1 MSLTTI
7 QPFGVNTGSQ
17 FSFSSL
23 AVTSTGT
30 ATLTV
35 SGGAGIGGD
44 VNITGNVTGGGIRTS
59 STSTSPANPTVGDVW
74 YNTSTDD
81 IYRYT
86 TDGVSSYW
94 LDVTGPA
101 TSTGGTPTIPM
112 GMSLISTITASN
124 NTNISFS
131 GLSNYD
137 KYLLIVEDSIPAT
150 QYDRLKLQVGTG
162 ATPTY
167 ITSNYNQG
175 YLSGLSAAAAG
186 QLTLQSN
193 IQLNAFTNAQNNTS
207 VSGSSGVI
215 WFTGFLGGRD
225 LAVNGQ
231 FSQNGNSIEVDIFGG
246 AASSNSTAK
255 TAIKIFYTSGNVSS
269 GIFSLYG
276 ISS

>member
-7 QPFGVNTGSQ
+7 QPFGVNTNSQ
-17 FSFSSL
+17 FIFNSL

-30 ATLTV
+30 STLTV
-35 SGGAGIGGD
+35 SGGVGVGGN

-59 STSTSPANPTVGDVW
+59 STSTSPVNPTVGDVW
-74 YNTSTDD
+74 YNTVTDD

-112 GMSLISTITASN
+112 GMSLISTITAGN
-124 NTNISFS
+124 NTNISFA

-150 QYDRLKLQVGTG
+150 QYDSLKLQVGTG
-162 ATPTY
+162 TTPTY

-186 QLTLQSN
+186 QLTLQSS

-215 WFTGFLGGRD
+215 WFTGFSGGRD

-255 TAIKIFYTSGNVSS
+255 TAIKIFYAGGNVSS

>member
-7 QPFGVNTGSQ
+7 QPFGVNTASQ
-17 FSFSSL
+17 FIFNSL
-23 AVTSTGT
+23 AVISTGT
-30 ATLTV
+30 STLTV

-44 VNITGNVTGGGIRTS
+44 VTISGNVTGGGIRTS
-59 STSTSPANPTVGDVW
+59 STSTAPVNPTVGDIW

-101 TSTGGTPTIPM
+101 TSTGGNTTIPM
-112 GMSLISTITASN
+112 GMSLVSTITASN
-124 NTNISFS
+124 NTNVSFS
-131 GLSNYD
+131 GLANYD
-137 KYLLIVEDSIPAT
+137 KYLLIVEDAIPAT
-150 QYDRLKLQVGTG
+150 QNDYLFLQIGTG

-175 YLSGLSAAAAG
+175 YLSGLSAASAG
-186 QLTLQSN
+186 QLTLQSH

-207 VSGSSGVI
+207 VSGSSGVV
-215 WFTGFLGGRD
+215 WFTGLLGGRD
-225 LAVNGQ
+225 MAVNGQ

-246 AASSNSTAK
+246 AASSNSIAK
-255 TAIKIFYTSGNVSS
+255 TAIKLFYGNGNVSS

>member
-7 QPFGVNTGSQ
+7 QPFGVNTASQ
-17 FSFSSL
+17 FIFNSL

-30 ATLTV
+30 STLTV

-44 VNITGNVTGGGIRTS
+44 VTISGNVTGGGIRTS
-59 STSTSPANPTVGDVW
+59 STSTAPANPTVGDIW

-101 TSTGGTPTIPM
+101 TSTGGNPTIPM
-112 GMSLISTITASN
+112 GMSLVSTITASN
-124 NTNISFS
+124 NTNVSFS
-131 GLSNYD
+131 GLANYD
-137 KYLLIVEDSIPAT
+137 KYLLIVEDAIPAT
-150 QYDRLKLQVGTG
+150 QNDYLFLQIGTG
-162 ATPTY
+162 VTPTY

-175 YLSGLSAAAAG
+175 YLSGLSAASAG
-186 QLTLQSN
+186 QLTLRSS

-207 VSGSSGVI
+207 VSGSSGVV

-225 LAVNGQ
+225 MAVNGQ

-255 TAIKIFYTSGNVSS
+255 TAIKLFYGSGNVSS